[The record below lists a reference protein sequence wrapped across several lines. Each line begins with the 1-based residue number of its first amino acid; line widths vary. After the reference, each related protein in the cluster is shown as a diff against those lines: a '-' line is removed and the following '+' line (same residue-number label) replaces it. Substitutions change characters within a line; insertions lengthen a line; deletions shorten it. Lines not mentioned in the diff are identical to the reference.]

1 MPHVFG
7 QRVQRLVPVV
17 VAVMV
22 VITIM
27 VVIMVV
33 VVVPPFP
40 VVVLLFGRQATVI
53 AVRFMTFRPILVVID
68 LFARVPIVIVA
79 AVEIV
84 IADPRRAT
92 RAKENRHQ
100 AEVKRK
106 SYLGPADA

>member
-1 MPHVFG
+1 
-7 QRVQRLVPVV
+7 VPVV

-22 VITIM
+22 VIMI
-27 VVIMVV
+27 VIMVV
-33 VVVPPFP
+33 VVVAPFP

-84 IADPRRAT
+84 IADPPAPRNPRK
-92 RAKENRHQ
+92 REPPP